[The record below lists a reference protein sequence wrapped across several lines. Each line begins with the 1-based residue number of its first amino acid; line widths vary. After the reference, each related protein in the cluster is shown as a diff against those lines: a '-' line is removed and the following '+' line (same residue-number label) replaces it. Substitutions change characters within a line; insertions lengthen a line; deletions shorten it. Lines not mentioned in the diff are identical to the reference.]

1 MANKDLPNIQDV
13 SRVPEELLPV
23 LRWWQDKGPKT
34 LMYVAIGI
42 AVVAA
47 GTFWWRQREANHDT
61 AIQNLTFATQAP
73 DYEAIVNAGDATA
86 PFARLA
92 LANKL
97 YVAGD
102 YEGALAA
109 YHAAIDEI
117 EDPLLADIPVLG
129 RAYTYIA
136 LNRLDEALADVT
148 AVEAKIAASETPH
161 YLAGQTLLAK
171 ADILCCKGDKTAA
184 KAALEPILTA
194 ATESPLSHWKTQAEQ
209 KVKMIDIYSPEL
221 MDALRAPVALPTI
234 PEGELA
240 LPVAAPEVPA
250 AAPAEE
256 APASETPAPT
266 AEAPVAP
273 EAPAPAPVVEAPAP
287 AAAEATPAAE
297 SAPEPEVA
305 PVEAAPAPAPA
316 AE

>member
-47 GTFWWRQREANHDT
+47 GTFWWRQRETSRDA

-73 DYEAIVNAGDATA
+73 DYEAIVNEGESTA

-109 YHAAIDEI
+109 YNAAIDEI
-117 EDPLLADIPVLG
+117 DDPLLADIPLVG

-148 AVEAKIAASETPH
+148 AVEAKIADSVAPH
-161 YLAGQTLLAK
+161 YLTGQTLLAK
-171 ADILCCKGDKTAA
+171 ADILCCKGDKAAA
-184 KAALEPILTA
+184 KAALEPLLTA
-194 ATESPLSHWKTQAEQ
+194 ATDSPLSHWKTQAEQ
-209 KVKMIDIYSPEL
+209 KSKMIDIYSPEL
-221 MDALRAPVALPTI
+221 IEALRAPAALPTI

-240 LPVAAPEVPA
+240 LPVAAPEAPEAAPAPEAPVAEAPAPEAVVEAPAAPAAEASAAAVEATPA
-250 AAPAEE
+250 AAPA
-256 APASETPAPT
+256 
-266 AEAPVAP
+266 PV
-273 EAPAPAPVVEAPAP
+273 
-287 AAAEATPAAE
+287 
-297 SAPEPEVA
+297 PEVA
-305 PVEAAPAPAPA
+305 PVEAAPAPA